1 MGVGEN
7 TINTLSRLFIEQF
20 SPNLTFV
27 MDLQVDEGLKRTEAR
42 VDDEDRYESMDLS
55 FHKKVREAFL
65 EIAANETDRCVV
77 IDSRQ
82 SVERISRQVIDL
94 VEQRFE
100 I

>member
-1 MGVGEN
+1 MGVGES

-27 MDLQVDEGLKRTEAR
+27 MDLQVEEGLKRTEAR
-42 VDDEDRYESMDLS
+42 VDGEDRYESMDLS
-55 FHKKVREAFL
+55 FHEKVREAFL

-77 IDSRQ
+77 IDSMQ